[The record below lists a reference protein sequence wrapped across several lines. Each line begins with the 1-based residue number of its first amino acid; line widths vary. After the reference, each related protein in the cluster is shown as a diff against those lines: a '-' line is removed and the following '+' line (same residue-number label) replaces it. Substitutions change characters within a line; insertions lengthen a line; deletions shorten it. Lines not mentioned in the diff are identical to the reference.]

1 MDKRHH
7 GCSQQDV
14 RLDYSHEKEGALTGA
29 LFLLMRIMVKDG

>member
-14 RLDYSHEKEGALTGA
+14 RLGCDHEIEGALTGA
-29 LFLLMRIMVKDG
+29 PFLFIRIMAKDG